1 MPFPRGALADYPQ
14 RVSEEAVFLPEGSQ
28 APLRRAPSWDEISPE
43 TLREHAE
50 AQGADPVAAAGTERA
65 SGIAWFE
72 AVLGLLLGLSGTLA
86 AYQMSDGGLGP
97 SVVVPAAALGVILWL
112 VPRPD
117 IRNLGLGLLWSVPAA
132 ALLGLGMWYLAQFL

>member
-1 MPFPRGALADYPQ
+1 M
-14 RVSEEAVFLPEGSQ
+14 SEEASVLLPDGLQ
-28 APLRRAPSWDEISPE
+28 APLKRAPSWDEISPD

-50 AQGADPVAAAGTERA
+50 AQGVDPVATGGTQRV

-86 AYQMSDGGLGP
+86 AYQMADGGLGP
-97 SVVVPAAALGVILWL
+97 FVVAPAAALGAILWL